1 MVSCYHILHFRCSR
15 ILYDVVSPS
24 LSCYKVVFIWLN
36 PILLVLACFCFIIMC
51 YLLCYRTDSALKFG
65 WFFLCYSASF
75 IYIFLAVTIHYV
87 RVLLSAFLF
96 FYFFIPHCLQ
106 TVPHS
111 VLRSGC
117 SCTSNYL
124 QRKISHVSYLQ
135 IFSFFLFNLPPHF
148 LL

>member
-87 RVLLSAFLF
+87 LVLLSAFLF
-96 FYFFIPHCLQ
+96 IYSSLSPNSSTFCFAFWLQLHLQSSSKENLSRELPSNLFI
-106 TVPHS
+106 
-111 VLRSGC
+111 
-117 SCTSNYL
+117 
-124 QRKISHVSYLQ
+124 
-135 IFSFFLFNLPPHF
+135 LFI
-148 LL
+148 